1 MSKTKLN
8 RRTVLKAMGTAPIL
22 AAAPQAVRAMNES
35 DVIVI
40 GAGLSGLNSALMLQ
54 GEGLDVRVLEGRNRI
69 GGRMQCP
76 FS

>member
-40 GAGLSGLNSALMLQ
+40 GAGLSG
-54 GEGLDVRVLEGRNRI
+54 
-69 GGRMQCP
+69 
-76 FS
+76 